1 MNLIEIPLQLKKLNK
16 NSDDV
21 RRLQNF
27 EENRKTV
34 ASLVAENRIFDAIER
49 TIESLRELRDFSD
62 YENIEFQA
70 AVVAL
75 LFDLAELHFEH
86 KDYKQAEKELDVIFK
101 MLEKLIAIDAERFG
115 HFHILAMELSTRI
128 LRSRKKSMDLLVRQ
142 QLQTSLLYDK
152 VNAGVIAA
160 TDKLV
165 ESLRRVGQLLASTG
179 DYRAAMKFYA
189 EAIRFSKRR
198 TGKVTRKE
206 IKMTIEMAEIMMR
219 ISSLRPR
226 AARLLNAILA
236 HAIALETIELEEDIL
251 ALLEIIRADIAREPK
266 WKVFIHNISKPLRK
280 RLTKEEKR
288 IEGEMKKAE
297 KMHKAEEKKIEKL
310 NREAEKTKKKAEK
323 IEKKKEEKEA
333 KK

>member
-1 MNLIEIPLQLKKLNK
+1 MNLIEIPLQLKNLEK
-16 NSDDV
+16 NSDDA
-21 RRLQNF
+21 RRLRNI

-34 ASLVAENRIFDAIER
+34 ASLVAECRFFDAIER

-62 YENIEFQA
+62 YENHEFKA
-70 AVVAL
+70 AVAAL

-86 KDYKQAEKELDVIFK
+86 KDYKQAEKELDILFK
-101 MLEKLIAIDAERFG
+101 LLEKLIAHDAERFG

-142 QLQTSLLYDK
+142 QLQASMLYEK

-165 ESLRRVGQLLASTG
+165 ESLRQVGQLLAATG

-189 EAIRFSKRR
+189 EAIRYSKRR

-219 ISSLRPR
+219 IHSLRPR

-236 HAIALETIELEEDIL
+236 HAISLETIELEEDIL

-266 WKVFIHNISKPLRK
+266 WKVFIHNLSKPMRK

-288 IEGEMKKAE
+288 VQGELRKAE
-297 KMHKAEEKKIEKL
+297 KMHKEEEKKIEKL
-310 NREAEKTKKKAEK
+310 NRKADKAMKKAEK
-323 IEKKKEEKEA
+323 KEKEEEG
-333 KK
+333 KKD